1 MQRPGMAKTLQ
12 LVAEQGV
19 VRGFYSGE
27 LAEAIGRVIQQSGG
41 VLSSQD
47 LQDHADQ
54 GTEFRESI
62 SVEYHGLRV
71 HEVPPPTQG
80 LAALQALRLVDGL
93 VPEGTDHNSAT
104 HLHLQIEA
112 MRLAFADA
120 QAYIADEQVAAVPV
134 AELLSEQYLSGRR
147 ALVKPDVA
155 AADAVAGTPPSG
167 CDTVQV

>member
-1 MQRPGMAKTLQ
+1 
-12 LVAEQGV
+12 
-19 VRGFYSGE
+19 
-27 LAEAIGRVIQQSGG
+27 
-41 VLSSQD
+41 
-47 LQDHADQ
+47 
-54 GTEFRESI
+54 
-62 SVEYHGLRV
+62 
-71 HEVPPPTQG
+71 
-80 LAALQALRLVDGL
+80 
-93 VPEGTDHNSAT
+93 
-104 HLHLQIEA
+104 